1 MLLLDNN
8 LSPKL
13 CRRLEPVFP
22 GNQHVENVGL
32 DNSPDSEVWKYAK
45 ANQLAI
51 LTKDSDFNHM
61 ALLFGPPPKVIWLRC
76 GNVTSAYIFLLL
88 SSRQADISDFLSDPA
103 AGLLEIY

>member
-61 ALLFGPPPKVIWLRC
+61 ALLLIHPGKIQINFENKTRKIQIQLGYFMKGLKQNFPGV
-76 GNVTSAYIFLLL
+76 NF
-88 SSRQADISDFLSDPA
+88 PA
-103 AGLLEIY
+103 